1 MDLSNYVD
9 VPTRFKLALDK
20 WPDLRLVESKPEVVT
35 IGDKTFISVTMSAW
49 RTPDDPMPCQ
59 ATCWE
64 PYPGKTS
71 FTRDS
76 EQMNASTSVLGRL
89 LGLMMPFGPKMAS
102 AEEVR
107 NRQPDTNAPATLV
120 RSPEPTRTAVL
131 GANAA
136 DKPPSAGQLT
146 LLRNLN
152 YEGPIPE
159 TLRECTRLITQLKD
173 GK

>member
-9 VPTRFKLALDK
+9 VPARFKLALEK
-20 WPDLRLVESKPEVVT
+20 WPDLRIVESKPEVVN

-49 RTPDDPMPCQ
+49 RTADDAMPCQ

-64 PYPGKTS
+64 PFPGKTS

-76 EQMNASTSVLGRL
+76 EMMNASTSVLGRL
-89 LGLMMPFGPKMAS
+89 LGLMMPFGAKMAS

-107 NRQPDTNAPATLV
+107 NRQPETTSAPATL
-120 RSPEPTRTAVL
+120 TKQFARTAAL
-131 GANAA
+131 GSNAVE
-136 DKPPSAGQLT
+136 KPASEGQLT

-152 YEGPIPE
+152 YEGQAPE
-159 TLRECTRLITQLKD
+159 TMREATKLINELK
-173 GK
+173 GNR